1 MPGIVL
7 VGAQWGDEGKGK
19 ITDLLAD
26 DMHVVARYQGG
37 NNAGHTIIYGE
48 KVLKLHLIPSGI
60 LYPHIVS
67 VIGNGVVVNPA
78 VIVQEMDELN
88 DLGISTDNLRIS
100 YNAHVILKCH
110 EVLDGLSEEY
120 RGDQGLGTTRR
131 GIGPTYADKAMRV
144 GLRMQDLVYPRVLEE
159 KGRRLFKLKNDMITG
174 LYQAQ
179 PLDIEEEMERLRHY
193 AERLRPF
200 IDDTSYII
208 RSALKEGKN
217 VLFEGAQGTLLD
229 LDLGTYPYVTS
240 SNPTAGGACT
250 GTGVGPRDIEE
261 IIGVSKAYLTRVGSG
276 PFPTEQSNEIGQAMQ
291 KLGQEIGTTTG
302 RVRRC
307 GWLDAVLPRYAVRVN
322 TMTGLAVTKLDVLS
336 QFDTIK
342 VCVRYKYEDQLLEEF
357 PVHQEIFSR
366 CEPVYEEM
374 PGWKSDISEA
384 TTLEELPPEARFYLD
399 FIQREAGVPIKIVSV
414 GAERRQTIVI
424 DGVEK
429 RLEERKFLFQDDLPL

>member
-37 NNAGHTIIYGE
+37 NNAGHTIIYQD

-60 LYPHIVS
+60 LYPHIIS

-88 DLGISTDNLRIS
+88 ELGISTENLRIS
-100 YNAHVILKCH
+100 HNAHIILRCH
-110 EVLDGLSEEY
+110 EVLDGLSEES
-120 RGDQGLGTTRR
+120 RGSFGLGTTRR

-144 GLRMQDLVYPRVLEE
+144 GLRMQDLVYPRILEE
-159 KGRRLFKLKNDMITG
+159 KGRLLFKLKNEMIAG
-174 LYQAQ
+174 LYQAP
-179 PLDIEEEMERLRHY
+179 PLDIDEEMEKLRHY
-193 AERLRPF
+193 ADRLRPY
-200 IDDTSYII
+200 IDDTSLII
-208 RSALKEGKN
+208 KSALREGKN

-229 LDLGTYPYVTS
+229 LDHGTYPYVTS

-276 PFPTEQSNEIGQAMQ
+276 PFPTEQSNEIGEAMQ
-291 KLGQEIGTTTG
+291 KLGQEFGTTTG

-307 GWLDAVLPRYAVRVN
+307 GWLDTVLLRYAVRIN
-322 TMTGLAVTKLDVLS
+322 TMTSLAVTKLDVLS

-342 VCVRYKYEDQLLEEF
+342 ACVRYKYGDELFEEF

-366 CEPVYEEM
+366 CEPVYVDM
-374 PGWKSDISEA
+374 PGWGIDISEA
-384 TTLEELPPEARFYLD
+384 TTLEELPPEARSYLQ
-399 FIQREAGVPIKIVSV
+399 FIQEEAGIPVKIVSV
-414 GAERRQTIVI
+414 GPERRQTIVI
-424 DGVEK
+424 DGGER